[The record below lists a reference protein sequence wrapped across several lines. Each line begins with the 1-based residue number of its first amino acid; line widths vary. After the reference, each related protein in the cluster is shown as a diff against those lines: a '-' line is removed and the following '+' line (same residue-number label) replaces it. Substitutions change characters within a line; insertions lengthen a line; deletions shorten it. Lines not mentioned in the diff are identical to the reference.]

1 LPRKAIM
8 DCPNCNKLTPSH
20 KAFCVHC
27 QTFVANPQ
35 AGKKVGLP
43 KRLTANALD
52 YLPTLLILLLW
63 TTEVARRPT
72 FDYSPLVATGAG
84 LTMLLYLSFLFW
96 LWSDG
101 ISPAK
106 RLLDRGV
113 VDRQDGNYVGFW
125 AMIQRET
132 VGKLLSG
139 LCLGLGFLWALW
151 DQDSQTWHDKIAG
164 TVVVQRH
171 RQPSSFGDL
180 QTSASCSTEQEK
192 PNLVVYYCPDCKQVL
207 GQGIRVC
214 PQCRRQVQFVPAN
227 AMPVEQLL
235 KQGIAQIQSGDI
247 VAGRAALRHV
257 VKQSP
262 DNATAWLWMGW
273 IAVGQR
279 DQRIAEICFLQA
291 QRLGHPKAAQI
302 LDTLGQIQSEHLT
315 LDALGM
321 EPLG

>member
-1 LPRKAIM
+1 VWI
-8 DCPNCNKLTPSH
+8 
-20 KAFCVHC
+20 
-27 QTFVANPQ
+27 
-35 AGKKVGLP
+35 
-43 KRLTANALD
+43 
-52 YLPTLLILLLW
+52 
-63 TTEVARRPT
+63 TEIARRPT
-72 FDYSPLVATGAG
+72 FDYSPLVAAGAG

-106 RLLDRGV
+106 RLLNIEV
-113 VDRQDGNYVGFW
+113 VDRHDGNYVGFW

-151 DQDSQTWHDKIAG
+151 DPDGQTWHDKITG
-164 TVVVQRH
+164 TVVVQRC
-171 RQPSSFGDL
+171 RQPSSFDDL
-180 QTSASCSTEQEK
+180 PAFASRATEQE
-192 PNLVVYYCPDCKQVL
+192 PANLVYYCPDCKHIL

-214 PQCRRQVQFVPAN
+214 PQCRRQVKFIPAN

-235 KQGIAQIQSGDI
+235 KQGIDQIQSGDI
-247 VAGRAALRHV
+247 VAGRATLRHV
-257 VKQSP
+257 VKRSP

-291 QRLGHPKAAQI
+291 QRLGHPKADQV
-302 LDTLGQIQSEHLT
+302 LKTLGQIQSEHLT